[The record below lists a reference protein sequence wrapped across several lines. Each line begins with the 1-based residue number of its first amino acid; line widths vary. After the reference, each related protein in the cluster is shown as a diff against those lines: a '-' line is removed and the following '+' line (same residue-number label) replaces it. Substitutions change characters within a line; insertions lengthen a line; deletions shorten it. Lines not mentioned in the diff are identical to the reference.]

1 MKKLRIIIQIT
12 STLLIGIYPF
22 IVFLGLTYFSI
33 SIVSLLIITIAI
45 LRYLALYFS
54 PKEIEV
60 NIDHN
65 TQNKASK
72 NGNKVNTLK
81 TLMIISVIIA
91 IFSLISQSL
100 NWMLFYPIIVNLIL
114 LFNFSYSLISPPSM
128 IERFARLKEKELPEA
143 AIIYTKN
150 VTKIWCLFF
159 LINGSIAFL
168 TTFNLEYWTLYNG
181 FISYLLIAILL
192 GGEFLYRKWKIQ
204 RKTLNE

>member
-22 IVFLGLTYFSI
+22 IIFLGLTYFSI

-65 TQNKASK
+65 AQNKASK

-81 TLMIISVIIA
+81 ILMIISVILA
-91 IFSLISQSL
+91 SFSLIFQSL

-143 AIIYTKN
+143 AIIYTRN

-204 RKTLNE
+204 RNPLNE